1 MCMKGIRASGKSLAL
16 TQPPPS
22 VIGIKPYHSA
32 SATVQ
37 SPMLD
42 RVSAASSQGQQGA
55 KKQSSDSGISTL
67 GRRSSTQELSH
78 RASQVLH
85 RRFQATLAGTAISE
99 APTEGPVSCSGAAE
113 PAEAGKGASAS
124 SEDVARPVGEAG
136 AAASVS
142 ESAAASS
149 ASASAEARQGHAADR
164 ESGQIPQQTHAEEEN
179 GGVGSDSTFRTEP
192 SRGSSPQGSKVVHR
206 KGMSVGRTQGIQAE
220 DGVNLMAAMD
230 DMWLGSHAEPY
241 SRSTIG

>member
-1 MCMKGIRASGKSLAL
+1 M
-16 TQPPPS
+16 QPPR
-22 VIGIKPYHSA
+22 
-32 SATVQ
+32 
-37 SPMLD
+37 LD
-42 RVSAASSQGQQGA
+42 RASAASSQAQQGA
-55 KKQSSDSGISTL
+55 QKQSSGSSSISTL

-99 APTEGPVSCSGAAE
+99 APAEGPESCSGAPE
-113 PAEAGKGASAS
+113 PAEAGKGVPES
-124 SEDVARPVGEAG
+124 SEDVARRVGEAG
-136 AAASVS
+136 AATSVS

-164 ESGQIPQQTHAEEEN
+164 ESGQIPQQTHAEEDN

-241 SRSTIG
+241 SRTTVG